1 MTLEKYIK
9 YKEKNDIE
17 NFEKET
23 KEKIIDEDI
32 ESINEIIK
40 NKFKYLEKNIKT
52 DKNIKYRLADEET
65 SLGD

>member
-9 YKEKNDIE
+9 YKEKKDIE

-32 ESINEIIK
+32 EPINEIIE
-40 NKFKYLEKNIKT
+40 NKFKYLEEIIKM
-52 DKNIKYRLADEET
+52 DKNIKYWLADEET
-65 SLGD
+65 SLCD

>member
-9 YKEKNDIE
+9 YKEKKDIE

-32 ESINEIIK
+32 EPINEIIE
-40 NKFKYLEKNIKT
+40 NKFKYLEEIIKM
-52 DKNIKYRLADEET
+52 DKNIKYWLADEET

>member
-9 YKEKNDIE
+9 YKEKKDIE

-32 ESINEIIK
+32 ETINEIIE
-40 NKFKYLEKNIKT
+40 NKFKYLEEIIKT